1 MDKHLHQKVFGGLQ
15 KVIRYTTNLTAHIE
29 MK

>member
-15 KVIRYTTNLTAHIE
+15 KVIKYTMKLTSHIE